1 MSRARRL
8 GRSVVHLV
16 MDSGPVVVLAII
28 AAAGSF
34 SHIRNLA
41 ERQGQEGWKAWAVAV
56 CIDLLCVMAARER
69 HRDAVIGRTSRGWV
83 SWPVVVLAGG
93 VILTLAANLAEAR
106 PGWWAHILSAV
117 PAAAFLIAV
126 SMLERRAGYRPEPA
140 ADLPDPEPVQ
150 VGPEP
155 SRTEVVREDP
165 VAGPSVPALAPAAEP
180 VPELPAVPARPASP
194 PPAAKDGPAPAL
206 LDLARQVADQHQ
218 AKTGKPITRDQLK
231 ARLRVGTDLAT
242 TLHRTIRTAS

>member
-8 GRSVVHLV
+8 GKSAVHLV
-16 MDSGPVVVLAII
+16 MDSGPVVVLAVI

-69 HRDAVIGRTSRGWV
+69 HRDAVIGRETRGWV

-93 VILTLAANLAEAR
+93 IVLTLAANLAEAR
-106 PGWWAHILSAV
+106 PGWWAHVLSAV

-126 SMLERRAGYRPEPA
+126 SMLERRAGYRPKPEPV
-140 ADLPDPEPVQ
+140 LPDLQPVQ

-155 SRTEVVREDP
+155 TRTEVVREDQAP
-165 VAGPSVPALAPAAEP
+165 EPSAPALVPAIKPA
-180 VPELPAVPARPASP
+180 PELPSTPAQPATQP
-194 PPAAKDGPAPAL
+194 TGDGPPPAL
-206 LDLARQVADQHQ
+206 LDLAHQVAEQHQ
-218 AKTGKPITRDQLK
+218 TKTGKQITRDQLK

-242 TLHRTIRTAS
+242 TLHRTIRTAP